1 MKKRWKIF
9 LNIVG
14 ALAVISPSLILGW
27 LVGAWFGGN
36 FAENVRFNGV
46 RGYEATGQISML
58 CVIFVLLLLGAFYYV
73 KKKRDR

>member
-58 CVIFVLLLLGAFYYV
+58 CVIFVLLLLSAFYYV